1 MTYFIG
7 YDISDSEQRCR
18 TASLLENYGV
28 RIQYSFFQCEL
39 DPKTMEEVFSK
50 LKRFIDPEYD
60 SLHVYP
66 VCKDCLNLKIV
77 LGKNRICEEHKYLI
91 I

>member
-1 MTYFIG
+1 
-7 YDISDSEQRCR
+7 
-18 TASLLENYGV
+18 
-28 RIQYSFFQCEL
+28 
-39 DPKTMEEVFSK
+39 MEDVFSK

-77 LGKNRICEEHKYLI
+77 LGKNQICEERKYLI

>member
-28 RIQYSFFQCEL
+28 RVQYSFFQCEL
-39 DPKTMEEVFSK
+39 DSKTMEELFSK
-50 LKRFIDPEYD
+50 LKRFIDPKSD
-60 SLHVYP
+60 SLQIFP
-66 VCKDCLNLKIV
+66 VCKDCLNLKII
-77 LGKNRICEEHKYLI
+77 LGKNKVHEEQQYLI